1 MPEDA
6 IAFQG
11 SPGAYSDLACR
22 QVRPDLKTH
31 PCVTFE
37 EAFEAVQS
45 GRCRFGMIP
54 VDNSL
59 AGRVADVHH
68 LLPDSGLFIIG
79 EHFQRVNHQLLVLP
93 GVRESEL
100 EVVSSHVH
108 ALNQCRRLIH
118 HLGLRRDVHSDTA
131 GAARALA
138 ESGTRQRAVI
148 ASSLAAELYG
158 LEVLRSD
165 IEDEDHNTTRF
176 LLMAR
181 QEQLPE
187 PDQPCLTSL
196 MFSVGNTPA
205 ALYDALGS
213 FAINSVNMVKLESYL
228 DEDFKA
234 ADFFVDI
241 EGHRQ
246 SPGVR
251 RALERLDRHTAQTPL
266 RIFGTYPAHPFRRN
280 LISPSL

>member
-1 MPEDA
+1 MSEDA

-22 QVRPDLKTH
+22 QVRPDLNTI

-37 EAFEAVQS
+37 DAFEAVQS
-45 GRCRFGMIP
+45 GRCGYGMIP

-68 LLPDSGLFIIG
+68 LLPGSGLFIIG
-79 EHFQRVNHQLLVLP
+79 EHFQRVNHQLLVQP
-93 GVRESEL
+93 GVREDDL
-100 EVVSSHVH
+100 EVVSSHIH
-108 ALNQCRRLIH
+108 ALNQCRRLINR
-118 HLGLRRDVHSDTA
+118 LGLRRDVHSDTA

-138 ESGTRQRAVI
+138 ESGERHRAVI

-181 QEQLPE
+181 QEQLPAPE
-187 PDQPCLTSL
+187 QLCITSL

-228 DEDFKA
+228 NEDFQA

-241 EGHRQ
+241 EGHREHI
-246 SPGVR
+246 GVA
-251 RALERLDRHTAQTPL
+251 RALDRLSRHNAEGQL
-266 RIFGTYPAHPFRRN
+266 RIFGTYPAHPFRSN
-280 LISPSL
+280 SATQ